1 VSVWKI
7 RLAGIFAVASMIWCG
22 PWLLLHLN
30 YEHFWLSVPF
40 AFALSLTMALT
51 AVTFVNEWRRTV
63 PETHPVS
70 TGEEPIVGVLVPT
83 LGEPVSMVT
92 RTVESIFQQSWP
104 ADRLVVIVSDD
115 KGLRE
120 LEQDVEWLQHRY
132 PQGRIVYHRPPN
144 LESGE
149 RRGDA
154 KAGNLNSA
162 YERLIEIEPNVEVIE
177 TRDCDDEVVDP
188 YFLRQ
193 VVGLLRNDDELAF
206 VQTRKTAVVSEG
218 DPFNNLEPI
227 FYEGMLLAR
236 HATNAVFPCG
246 SGLVWRRSALESIG
260 LFPTWSLVED
270 LMSGIEALR
279 LGWKSAYLPIVGAQ
293 AQHAPEDIPNV
304 YKQRGTWALDT
315 MRIMFW
321 LDFKGLGIRQRLQFA
336 QMAIFYLH
344 SLSTILFTVCISITL
359 FTGIYPF
366 RLEGYEAAIRF
377 WPLVVAT
384 ELFLVSLKGNRPFE
398 SVWRLRE
405 MATGL
410 APIYAWASFRAL
422 LGGPD
427 GTYRYRVTRKTD
439 THQWYWKDTLPQ
451 MTLVVVLVAGLL
463 YRIAHTPD
471 WSTFDAGLLY
481 LGLLQVIPM
490 AGFVRKSWFG
500 LDPVRVV
507 LGRRRPVL
515 DASQANTGD

>member
-1 VSVWKI
+1 MNPWKI
-7 RLAGIFAVASMIWCG
+7 RLAGILAMASMLWCG
-22 PWLLLHLN
+22 PWLLMHLN
-30 YEHFWLSVPF
+30 YEDFWLSVPF

-51 AVTFVNEWRRTV
+51 AVTCINEWLRAV
-63 PETHPVS
+63 PETHPVPK
-70 TGEEPIVGVLVPT
+70 GEEPIVGVLVPT
-83 LGEPVSMVT
+83 LGEPLSMVL
-92 RTVESIFQQSWP
+92 RTVESIFAQDWP
-104 ADRLVVIVSDD
+104 ANRLVVIVSDD
-115 KGLRE
+115 LGSPE
-120 LEQDVEWLQHRY
+120 LEHEVERLQNHY
-132 PQGRIVYHRPPN
+132 PRGRIVYHRPPGR
-144 LESGE
+144 ESSL

-162 YERLIEIEPNVEVIE
+162 YDRLIEIEPNVGYIE
-177 TRDCDDEVVDP
+177 TRDCDDEVVEP
-188 YFLRQ
+188 FFLRQ
-193 VVGLLRNDDELAF
+193 VVGLLLHDDALAF
-206 VQTRKTAVVSEG
+206 VQTRKTAEVSEG

-246 SGLVWRRSALESIG
+246 SGLVWRRNALESIG

-321 LDFKGLGIRQRLQFA
+321 LDFKGLGVRQRLQFM

-344 SLSTILFTVCISITL
+344 SFATILFMLCISVTL
-359 FTGIYPF
+359 FTNIYPF

-405 MATGL
+405 MAVGL
-410 APIYAWASFRAL
+410 APIYAMASLRAL
-422 LGGPD
+422 FGGPD
-427 GTYRYRVTRKTD
+427 CAYRYRVTRKTD
-439 THQWYWKDTLPQ
+439 KHQWYWKETLLQ
-451 MTLVVVLVAGLL
+451 TTLVLVLVAGLI
-463 YRIAHTPD
+463 YRIANTSD
-471 WSTFDAGLLY
+471 WSAFDAGLLY

-500 LDPVRVV
+500 LDPARE
-507 LGRRRPVL
+507 LFGRRRTML
-515 DASQANTGD
+515 DPSHANPGD

>member
-1 VSVWKI
+1 
-7 RLAGIFAVASMIWCG
+7 
-22 PWLLLHLN
+22 
-30 YEHFWLSVPF
+30 
-40 AFALSLTMALT
+40 MALT
-51 AVTFVNEWRRTV
+51 AVTFVNEWRRTA
-63 PETHPVS
+63 PETHPVAA
-70 TGEEPIVGVLVPT
+70 GDEPLVGILVPT
-83 LGEPVSMVT
+83 LGEPVAMVS
-92 RTVESIFQQSWP
+92 RTVESIFKQDWP
-104 ADRLVVIVSDD
+104 QDRLIVIVSDD
-115 KGLRE
+115 AGSRE
-120 LEQDVEWLQHRY
+120 LAREVERLQAQF
-132 PQGRIVYHRPPN
+132 PAGRIAYHRPPKRGSPN
-144 LESGE
+144 

-154 KAGNLNSA
+154 KAGNLNAA
-162 YERLIEIEPNVEVIE
+162 YDHLIAIEPNVGYIE
-177 TRDCDDEVVDP
+177 TRDCDDEVADP
-188 YFLRQ
+188 GFLRQ
-193 VVGLLRNDDELAF
+193 VVGLLQHDNALAF

-246 SGLVWRRSALESIG
+246 SGLVWRREALESIG

-279 LGWKSAYLPIVGAQ
+279 LGWKSAYLPIVGAR
-293 AQHAPEDIPNV
+293 AQHAPEDIPNI

-321 LDFKGLGIRQRLQFA
+321 LDFKGMGVRQRLQFA

-344 SLSTILFTVCISITL
+344 SLATIAFIICISITL
-359 FTGIYPF
+359 FTNRYPF

-384 ELFLVSLKGNRPFE
+384 ELFLVSLRGNRSFE

-410 APIYAWASFRAL
+410 APEYAKASLRAL
-422 LGGPD
+422 FGGPD
-427 GTYRYRVTRKTD
+427 STYRYRVTRKTD
-439 THQWYWKDTLPQ
+439 AHRWYWRETLLQ
-451 MTLVVVLVAGLL
+451 TVLVLVLIAGLG
-463 YRIAHTPD
+463 YRIARTTD

-500 LDPVRVV
+500 LDPVGAL
-507 LGRRRPVL
+507 LGRRRTVL
-515 DASQANTGD
+515 DPSQANTGD

>member
-1 VSVWKI
+1 MSVWKI
-7 RLAGIFAVASMIWCG
+7 RLAGILAVLSMLWCG

-30 YEHFWLSVPF
+30 YEDFWLSVPF
-40 AFALSLTMALT
+40 VFALSLTMALT

-63 PETHPVS
+63 PETHPVPE
-70 TGEEPIVGVLVPT
+70 GEEPLVGVLVPT
-83 LGEPVSMVT
+83 LGEPPSMVV
-92 RTVESIFQQSWP
+92 RTVESIFDQAWP

-115 KGLRE
+115 LGSPE
-120 LEQDVEWLQHRY
+120 LEQDVERLQHRF
-132 PQGRIVYHRPPN
+132 PLGRIVYHRPPGR
-144 LESGE
+144 ESQE

-162 YERLIEIEPNVEVIE
+162 YDRLIEIEPNVGFIE

-188 YFLRQ
+188 HFLRQ
-193 VVGLLRNDDELAF
+193 VVGLLRHDEALAF
-206 VQTRKTAVVSEG
+206 VQTRKTAIVSEG

-236 HATNAVFPCG
+236 DSANAVFPCG
-246 SGLVWRRSALESIG
+246 SGLVWRRTALESIG

-279 LGWKSAYLPIVGAQ
+279 LGWKSAYLPIIGAQ

-321 LDFKGLGIRQRLQFA
+321 LDFKGLGIRQRLQFM

-344 SLSTILFTVCISITL
+344 SLSTILFTICISITL
-359 FTGIYPF
+359 FTNRYPF

-377 WPLVVAT
+377 WPLVVTT
-384 ELFLVSLKGNRPFE
+384 ELFLVSLKGDRPFE
-398 SVWRLRE
+398 SIWRLRE

-410 APIYAWASFRAL
+410 APVYAKASLRAL
-422 LGGPD
+422 FGGPD
-427 GTYRYRVTRKTD
+427 STYRYRVTLKTD
-439 THQWYWKDTLPQ
+439 THAWYWKETLLQ
-451 MTLVVVLVAGLL
+451 TVLVAVLLAGLG
-463 YRIAHTPD
+463 YRLVRTSD

-500 LDPVRVV
+500 IDPIGV
-507 LGRRRPVL
+507 LIGRRRPVL
-515 DASQANTGD
+515 GPSRANTGD